1 MYTFSMA
8 LALGKMRAHDRAVQ
22 PPAQPRLVAC
32 LGPARSAPATP
43 IATPPAASHGR
54 GGSRGGRGR
63 GGRGRRS
70 QATIAAEK
78 AKLAAFL
85 AAKYGTEGSRTARAM
100 AEQQA
105 GGDANDD
112 DEVQMLGEQTWQERD
127 AAARE
132 AAVEIDD

>member
-1 MYTFSMA
+1 MA
-8 LALGKMRAHDRAVQ
+8 LALGKMLAHDRAVQ

-43 IATPPAASHGR
+43 IATPTSIARPWWQPR
-54 GGSRGGRGR
+54 WPWP
-63 GGRGRRS
+63 RRPWPQVTS
-70 QATIAAEK
+70 NDCCGEGQARR
-78 AKLAAFL
+78 LFL

>member
-1 MYTFSMA
+1 MYILYGSRSQQDARARLRRAASGAATPCCLSWA
-8 LALGKMRAHDRAVQ
+8 RPLGPGHPHRYPHCSIAR
-22 PPAQPRLVAC
+22 PWWQPRWPWPRRPWPQVTSNDCCGEGQARRLSGGEVRYRGQPHG
-32 LGPARSAPATP
+32 LGD
-43 IATPPAASHGR
+43 
-54 GGSRGGRGR
+54 
-63 GGRGRRS
+63 
-70 QATIAAEK
+70 
-78 AKLAAFL
+78 
-85 AAKYGTEGSRTARAM
+85 M

>member
-1 MYTFSMA
+1 
-8 LALGKMRAHDRAVQ
+8 V
-22 PPAQPRLVAC
+22 
-32 LGPARSAPATP
+32 
-43 IATPPAASHGR
+43 
-54 GGSRGGRGR
+54 
-63 GGRGRRS
+63 
-70 QATIAAEK
+70 EK